1 MEPSTPT
8 KSILPGAG
16 LRDSGTRKSAA
27 TTPMTVTGTL
37 IRKTEPHQKCVSSR
51 PPSTG
56 PIATPMPTAE
66 VQMPMARAR
75 SPGSKTL
82 AMMDRVCGM
91 TAAPP
96 RPMTAR
102 AAMSWSGECE

>member
-1 MEPSTPT
+1 MSEATAPT
-8 KSILPGAG
+8 I
-16 LRDSGTRKSAA
+16 
-27 TTPMTVTGTL
+27 VTGTL
-37 IRKTEPHQKCVSSR
+37 IRKTEPHQKWVSSR

-82 AMMDRVCGM
+82 AMIDRVCGM

-96 RPMTAR
+96 RPITAR